1 MRYETSIDQPLE
13 EFEHLVIGGVRLN
26 QGIKKAL
33 DGDKLAVPQGN
44 S

>member
-1 MRYETSIDQPLE
+1 MRYETSINQPLE
-13 EFEHLVIGGVRLN
+13 DFEHLVIGGVGLN

-33 DGDKLAVPQGN
+33 DGDKLAVTQGN